1 MEDLEAE
8 STAPPPPA
16 RVTFRISGAMSKQ
29 VS

>member
-8 STAPPPPA
+8 TAVPPPPA
-16 RVTFRISGAMSKQ
+16 RVTFRISGAMSTQ